1 MIQERKKNM
10 LEGWEWIII
19 IGGIAFS
26 MFVVLIVALL
36 LIFTRHKTNTPQDY
50 APQQYSQQPQAQY
63 NPSVNRFCP
72 QCGKSIDGNAK
83 FCSNCGKQLN

>member
-1 MIQERKKNM
+1 M

-26 MFVVLIVALL
+26 MFAVLIVALL
-36 LIFTRHKTNTPQDY
+36 FFLTRQKTNIPQSY
-50 APQQYSQQPQAQY
+50 APQQYSHQPQAPY
-63 NPSVNRFCP
+63 NTSGDRFCP
-72 QCGKSIDGNAK
+72 QCGLSTASNAK

>member
-1 MIQERKKNM
+1 MENM

-26 MFVVLIVALL
+26 MFAVLIVALL
-36 LIFTRHKTNTPQDY
+36 VFFTRQKTNIPQSD
-50 APQQYSQQPQAQY
+50 APQQQYARHPQSQN

-72 QCGKSIDGNAK
+72 QCGLSMASNAK

>member
-1 MIQERKKNM
+1 M

-36 LIFTRHKTNTPQDY
+36 YFFTKQKTIPQGY
-50 APQQYSQQPQAQY
+50 APQQYSQQVQSQY
-63 NPSVNRFCP
+63 NHTVNKICP
-72 QCGKSIDGNAK
+72 QCGLSMASNAK
-83 FCSNCGKQLN
+83 FCSNCGKQFE